1 MNIKKI
7 SLFLL
12 ANVVGISLMAE
23 GYQLNTQSAR
33 QIGMAHMGTALKLGA
48 ESMVFNPAGLS
59 FMRGSADLSFGM
71 TGISSKVIFTQ
82 GEYEAKTDN
91 PLGTPIFGYAGFR
104 LSEKF
109 FTGVSISNPA
119 GNSLVWPDNWRGTH
133 FVQDISLQAFS
144 IQPTISFKI
153 NDQWSI
159 GAGFMANF
167 GSFELN
173 KGLLPIGAL
182 APYLQSPVFPQA
194 YKDIIS
200 STIGIS
206 QLNANL
212 KGNSKITY
220 GFNLGI
226 MFSPNEQWN
235 FGLSYRSKVMMTLE
249 EGETTVAAATPELQS
264 MFAAFANPQSP
275 LFSQT
280 IAGAMSLNGQSFAAE
295 LPIPSNLQFG
305 AAYKPNHKWL
315 VSAELQ
321 YVGWKAYDQLVIEFE
336 NPALTSTQ
344 QKNFSNSMIY
354 RVGGE
359 YYASEKFTLRAG
371 FIYDSTPV
379 DKTLYSPET
388 PGANKPSLTAGLTFA
403 PSQKYA
409 LDLGLQYLNGQK
421 TRGSMPQA
429 SPLPAFEGE
438 YKSTALL
445 PSLGLRFNF

>member
-7 SLFLL
+7 SLFFL
-12 ANVVGISLMAE
+12 ANLVGLSMMAE

-33 QIGMAHMGTALKLGA
+33 QIGMGHLGTALRLGS

-59 FMRGSADLSFGM
+59 FMTGKTDISLGM
-71 TGISSKVIFTQ
+71 TGIKSKVKFTS
-82 GEYEAKTDN
+82 GDYTATTDN
-91 PLGTPIFGYAGFR
+91 PMGTPLFGYAGFR
-104 LSEKF
+104 ITDRF
-109 FTGVSISNPA
+109 FAGISISNPA

-133 FVQDISLQAFS
+133 FVQDISLKAFS

-153 NDQWSI
+153 SDQWSI
-159 GAGFMANF
+159 GAGLMANF

-173 KGLLPIGAL
+173 KGLLPIGGL
-182 APYLQSPVFPQA
+182 APYLASPQFPQP

-200 STIGIS
+200 GTIGIS
-206 QLNANL
+206 PLNANL
-212 KGNSKITY
+212 QGDSKITY
-220 GFNLGI
+220 GFNVGI
-226 MFSPNEQWN
+226 MFTPNDQWS

-249 EGETTVAAATPELQS
+249 EGEASVSAGTESLQTLFTALSTVG
-264 MFAAFANPQSP
+264 SP
-275 LFSQT
+275 LFNPS
-280 IAGAMSLNGQSFAAE
+280 IAGAMSLNGMGFAAE
-295 LPIPSNLQFG
+295 LPIPSNLHLG
-305 AAYKPNHKWL
+305 AAYKPNDKWL

-321 YVGWKAYDQLVIEFE
+321 YVGWSAYDKLVIEFE
-336 NPALTSTQ
+336 NPALNSTQ
-344 QKNFSNSMIY
+344 EKNFSNSMIY

-359 YYASEKFTLRAG
+359 YYASDKFTLRAG

-379 DKTLYSPET
+379 DKTLYTPET

-403 PSQKYA
+403 PSQKFA
-409 LDLGLQYLNGQK
+409 LDLGFQYLNGQK
-421 TRGSMPQA
+421 TRGSMSQA

>member
-71 TGISSKVIFTQ
+71 TGISSKVVFTQ

-109 FTGVSISNPA
+109 FAGVSISNPA

-249 EGETTVAAATPELQS
+249 EGETTVAAATPEL
-264 MFAAFANPQSP
+264 
-275 LFSQT
+275 
-280 IAGAMSLNGQSFAAE
+280 
-295 LPIPSNLQFG
+295 
-305 AAYKPNHKWL
+305 
-315 VSAELQ
+315 
-321 YVGWKAYDQLVIEFE
+321 
-336 NPALTSTQ
+336 
-344 QKNFSNSMIY
+344 
-354 RVGGE
+354 
-359 YYASEKFTLRAG
+359 
-371 FIYDSTPV
+371 
-379 DKTLYSPET
+379 
-388 PGANKPSLTAGLTFA
+388 
-403 PSQKYA
+403 
-409 LDLGLQYLNGQK
+409 
-421 TRGSMPQA
+421 
-429 SPLPAFEGE
+429 
-438 YKSTALL
+438 
-445 PSLGLRFNF
+445 

>member
-7 SLFLL
+7 SLFFL
-12 ANVVGISLMAE
+12 ANLVGLSMMAE

-33 QIGMAHMGTALKLGA
+33 QIGMGHLGTALRLGS

-59 FMRGSADLSFGM
+59 FMTGKTDISLGM
-71 TGISSKVIFTQ
+71 TGIKSKVKFTS
-82 GEYEAKTDN
+82 GDYTATTDN
-91 PLGTPIFGYAGFR
+91 PMGTPLFGYAGFR
-104 LSEKF
+104 ITDRF
-109 FTGVSISNPA
+109 FAGISISNPA

-133 FVQDISLQAFS
+133 FVQDISLKAFS

-153 NDQWSI
+153 SDQWSI
-159 GAGFMANF
+159 GAGLMANF

-173 KGLLPIGAL
+173 KGLLPIGGL
-182 APYLQSPVFPQA
+182 APYLASPQFPQP

-200 STIGIS
+200 GTIGIS
-206 QLNANL
+206 PLNANL
-212 KGNSKITY
+212 QGDSKITY
-220 GFNLGI
+220 GFNVGI
-226 MFSPNEQWN
+226 MFTPNDQWS

-249 EGETTVAAATPELQS
+249 EGEASVSAGTESLQTLFTALS
-264 MFAAFANPQSP
+264 AVGSP
-275 LFSQT
+275 LFNPS
-280 IAGAMSLNGQSFAAE
+280 IAGALSLNGMGFAAE
-295 LPIPSNLQFG
+295 LPIPSNLHLG
-305 AAYKPNHKWL
+305 AAYKPNDKWL

-321 YVGWKAYDQLVIEFE
+321 YVGWSAYDKLVIEFE
-336 NPALTSTQ
+336 NPALNSTQ
-344 QKNFSNSMIY
+344 EKNFSNSMIY

-379 DKTLYSPET
+379 DKMLYSPET
-388 PGANKPSLTAGLTFA
+388 PGANKPSFTAGLTFT
-403 PSQKYA
+403 PSQKFA

-421 TRGSMPQA
+421 TSGSMPQTA
-429 SPLPAFEGE
+429 PLPAFTGE

>member
-1 MNIKKI
+1 
-7 SLFLL
+7 
-12 ANVVGISLMAE
+12 
-23 GYQLNTQSAR
+23 
-33 QIGMAHMGTALKLGA
+33 
-48 ESMVFNPAGLS
+48 
-59 FMRGSADLSFGM
+59 
-71 TGISSKVIFTQ
+71 
-82 GEYEAKTDN
+82 
-91 PLGTPIFGYAGFR
+91 
-104 LSEKF
+104 
-109 FTGVSISNPA
+109 
-119 GNSLVWPDNWRGTH
+119 
-133 FVQDISLQAFS
+133 
-144 IQPTISFKI
+144 
-153 NDQWSI
+153 
-159 GAGFMANF
+159 
-167 GSFELN
+167 
-173 KGLLPIGAL
+173 
-182 APYLQSPVFPQA
+182 
-194 YKDIIS
+194 
-200 STIGIS
+200 
-206 QLNANL
+206 
-212 KGNSKITY
+212 
-220 GFNLGI
+220 
-226 MFSPNEQWN
+226 
-235 FGLSYRSKVMMTLE
+235 
-249 EGETTVAAATPELQS
+249 

-403 PSQKYA
+403 PSQKFA

-421 TRGSMPQA
+421 THGSMPQA
-429 SPLPAFEGE
+429 SPLSAFEGE

>member
-71 TGISSKVIFTQ
+71 TGISSKVVFTQ

-109 FTGVSISNPA
+109 FAGVSISNPA

-173 KGLLPIGAL
+173 RGLIPVGGL
-182 APYLQSPVFPQA
+182 APFLQSPLLPQA

-200 STIGIS
+200 GTIGIS
-206 QLNANL
+206 PLNANL
-212 KGNSKITY
+212 QGDSKITY
-220 GFNLGI
+220 GFNVGI
-226 MFSPNEQWN
+226 MFTPNDQWS
-235 FGLSYRSKVMMTLE
+235 FGLSYRSKVVMTLE
-249 EGETTVAAATPELQS
+249 EGNATVSAATESLQS
-264 MFAAFANPQSP
+264 IFPVLATASP
-275 LFSQT
+275 DITKAL
-280 IAGAMSLNGQSFAAE
+280 ALDGQNFTAE
-295 LPIPSNLQFG
+295 LPIPSNLHLG
-305 AAYKPNHKWL
+305 AAYKPNDKWL

-321 YVGWKAYDQLVIEFE
+321 YVGWSAYDTLSIAFPHATIHQE
-336 NPALTSTQ
+336 
-344 QKNFSNSMIY
+344 KNFSNSMIY

-403 PSQKYA
+403 PSQKFA